1 MAEDY
6 TNAQW
11 QPVYDGMHKNPNA
24 LQRPPTQQKALAN
37 QPQANAK
44 AKAKA
49 KAKADNKPPGAPSVP
64 VAP

>member
-11 QPVYDGMHKNPNA
+11 QPVYDGMHKNPSA
-24 LQRPPTQQKALAN
+24 LQRPPAQQKALAN
-37 QPQANAK
+37 QPQQPK

-49 KAKADNKPPGAPSVP
+49 KAKAENKKTPGAPTVP
-64 VAP
+64 